1 MESGSQV
8 ARVSSLSSIGGSGE
22 ADRRQLLP
30 PINGKPSNK
39 VLPLNNGQASSTEE
53 QAPAAFLRAAH
64 SDLDQAMKRIVT
76 EAQNTEKQIQK
87 SMELLWQRMMDM
99 LEKQANQMGIEKV
112 ALQEELTATK
122 DKLSRALQ
130 QEAALV
136 QQSAKTSM
144 EVVTEEKKRK
154 TLEATLADVRAQ
166 LLAKEAEL
174 GGAQKELK
182 ALQDS
187 SKKEVE
193 GLQADVKEKSKVLK
207 EYQDK
212 ISKLTEK
219 MKELTKCL
227 SAEKETAE
235 KANKA
240 TSDQVIQ
247 QTSENRKMALE
258 ISKLKSQLST
268 TSGALAASKEEV
280 KRLDSELANLKRSS
294 EATVSTLQGQHNATI
309 KALEKRIAELE
320 KELAM
325 LRSKYQ
331 SETDQLIQELNE
343 LKMLTVQ
350 QENGDDDL
358 DARIRFLQY
367 QNREEKK
374 KLETKKKLL
383 KY

>member
-240 TSDQVIQ
+240 TSDQVTQ